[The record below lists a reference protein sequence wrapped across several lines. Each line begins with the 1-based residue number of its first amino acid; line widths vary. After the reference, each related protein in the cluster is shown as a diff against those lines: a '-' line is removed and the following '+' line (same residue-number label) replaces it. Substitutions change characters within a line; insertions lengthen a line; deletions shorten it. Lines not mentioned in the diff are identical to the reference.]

1 MHTSVVHHLPSPP
14 PSAIQLVP
22 SDTQAMVPPPP
33 APPPP
38 PPTLMAAPAP
48 AAATFGGA
56 VKASAEAEGEE
67 KKPDTRSNLLAEIQS
82 GIKLKKVRLA
92 EEAAA
97 DKAAAEANDVAAI
110 LKRRM
115 EHVMGND
122 DEESQ
127 SSGD

>member
-1 MHTSVVHHLPSPP
+1 
-14 PSAIQLVP
+14 Q
-22 SDTQAMVPPPP
+22 VPPPP

-38 PPTLMAAPAP
+38 PQNLITAPP
-48 AAATFGGA
+48 PSAATFGG
-56 VKASAEAEGEE
+56 SAKPQAETEEEE

-115 EHVMGND
+115 EHVMGNE

-127 SSGD
+127 SSGDDGEWED